1 MYITI
6 KEILNNLSILNPIIV
21 SSEDSK
27 NAKYYFVPIYRNG
40 KIFICGW
47 NNTRLMDRSEITL
60 LNPSNL
66 INQEKNN
73 AKLIKRER
81 GTIDIETVRLLKEL
95 LYDSLIDNYDDLVRY
110 SSYLNFLGKQQI

>member
-1 MYITI
+1 MYITM

-21 SSEDSK
+21 SSEDSEY
-27 NAKYYFVPIYRNG
+27 AKYYFVPLYRDG

-47 NNTRLMDRSEITL
+47 NNTKLMYRSEITL

-66 INQEKNN
+66 ISQEDNN
-73 AKLIKRER
+73 GKLIRREPKS
-81 GTIDIETVRLLKEL
+81 IDMEAVRLLKEL
-95 LYDSLIDNYDDLVRY
+95 LYDSLIDNYDNLVKY